1 VSLTAKDIAEIA
13 KLLDSSHFATLDLMV
28 GDFRLRIRREGGWS
42 GDDDETLGLD
52 RAPAKAGAQGPPAL
66 APRLRGDAESADSDP
81 PPIGQ
86 EAGAARV
93 GEIDVPA
100 PLLGNFYAAPRPGE
114 PPFVSVGDTVSE
126 DSVIGIIEVMKLM
139 NSVRAGVAGKASRWC
154 GSGGRGEMTYPLR
167 LASLGTSPVNGGGS
181 AALQILPRLRGR
193 CPRSG
198 RRGPG

>member
-13 KLLDSSHFATLDLMV
+13 RLLDESHFSSLDLQV
-28 GDFRLRIRREGGWS
+28 GDFKLRIRRDGGWS
-42 GDDDETLGLD
+42 PRDDVDE
-52 RAPAKAGAQGPPAL
+52 APAPKVSKAPAE
-66 APRLRGDAESADSDP
+66 PP

-114 PPFVSVGDTVSE
+114 PPFVSVGDTVNE

-139 NSVRAGVAGKASRWC
+139 NSVRAGVAGTVVAI
-154 GSGGRGEMTYPLR
+154 
-167 LASLGTSPVNGGGS
+167 LAVDGS
-181 AALQILPRLRGR
+181 AVDEGQPLIRVAKG
-193 CPRSG
+193 
-198 RRGPG
+198 

>member
-13 KLLDSSHFATLDLMV
+13 RLLDESHFASLDLQV
-28 GDFRLRIRREGGWS
+28 GDFKLKIRRDGGWS
-42 GDDDETLGLD
+42 PRDEED
-52 RAPAKAGAQGPPAL
+52 APAAAPKVAPASS
-66 APRLRGDAESADSDP
+66 APP

-114 PPFVSVGDTVSE
+114 PPFVAVGDTVTE

-139 NSVRAGVAGKASRWC
+139 NSVRAGVAGKVVAI
-154 GSGGRGEMTYPLR
+154 
-167 LASLGTSPVNGGGS
+167 LAVDGS
-181 AALQILPRLRGR
+181 AVEEGQPLVRVRTVEA
-193 CPRSG
+193 
-198 RRGPG
+198 